1 MQKGTELAGKL
12 LKINDIHPVL
22 KDVIVQQQQDIFF
35 LRKEQ
40 ITMAQ
45 VIEDLV
51 NNFATLVNA
60 NDAMLKQYK
69 SIIGKT
75 KNEMLNDERL
85 SND

>member
-12 LKINDIHPVL
+12 LKINDIHPLL
-22 KDVIVQQQQDIFF
+22 KDIIVQQQQDIFF

-51 NNFATLVNA
+51 NNFATIINA
-60 NDAMLKQYK
+60 NDAMLKQYQ
-69 SIIGKT
+69 SIIKRT
-75 KNEMLNDERL
+75 KNEMITDNDL
-85 SND
+85 SNN

>member
-12 LKINDIHPVL
+12 LKISDIHPVL

-40 ITMAQ
+40 IAMAQ

-69 SIIGKT
+69 DVIGKT
-75 KNEMLNDERL
+75 KNEMVNDERL
-85 SND
+85 SNG

>member
-12 LKINDIHPVL
+12 LKINDIHPAL

-69 SIIGKT
+69 DVISRT
-75 KNEMLNDERL
+75 KNEMINDERL
-85 SND
+85 SNG

>member
-22 KDVIVQQQQDIFF
+22 KDVIIQQQQDIFF

-45 VIEDLV
+45 IIEDLV
-51 NNFATLVNA
+51 NSYATLVNA

-69 SIIGKT
+69 DVISKT
-75 KNEMLNDERL
+75 KNEMINDERL
-85 SND
+85 SNG

>member
-12 LKINDIHPVL
+12 LKVNDIHPLL
-22 KDVIVQQQQDIFF
+22 KDIIVQQQQDIFF

-51 NNFATLVNA
+51 NNFATIVNA
-60 NDAMLKQYK
+60 NDAMLRQYK
-69 SIIGKT
+69 TVIDRSKSALI
-75 KNEMLNDERL
+75 NDERL
-85 SND
+85 SNG

>member
-12 LKINDIHPVL
+12 LKINDIHPLL
-22 KDVIVQQQQDIFF
+22 KDIIIQQQQDIFF

-51 NNFATLVNA
+51 NNYAIMVNA

-69 SIIGKT
+69 TLIDNSKSALI
-75 KNEMLNDERL
+75 NDERL
-85 SND
+85 SNG